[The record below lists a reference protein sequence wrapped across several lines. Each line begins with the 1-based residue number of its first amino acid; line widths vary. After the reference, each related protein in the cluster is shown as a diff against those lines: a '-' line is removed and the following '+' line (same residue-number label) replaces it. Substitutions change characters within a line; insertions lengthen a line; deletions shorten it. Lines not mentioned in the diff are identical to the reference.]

1 MSDQHRNQSGLSS
14 LRLAAH
20 AATPNA
26 EYPLMAEETVKR
38 LLLESSL
45 LAHLSDIVSI
55 LDANLRFLYVSRTAG
70 DRSLSDVLGT
80 CVLDHIPPPSR
91 SQFEDAFQRAWS
103 SGDPV
108 TIEAASDDGL
118 YWWENRLVRV
128 TDGEGLSVMFT
139 TTCDI
144 TPRKRAEQA
153 LRESEGRMRD
163 AMAAS
168 GIGTFAW
175 DPVRDLLVWDE
186 GACRIFGFE
195 NSSVP
200 VSIERYVEVL
210 HPEDRARVQQ
220 HVAHALRTGEYHDLE
235 HRILRSSGE
244 IRHVFSRGS
253 TSRDDHDNINMVRGG
268 LLDIT
273 DRKRLEEQLR
283 QAHKMEAIGQL
294 TAGVAHNFNNL
305 LSIVLPNVELCRDAV
320 PPDAKI
326 YLDDIEHAALRAS
339 ELVRQLM
346 LAARREGS
354 IEKVECDLV
363 AMVERTLRICRST
376 FDRAIDIR
384 CQLDLLEAVIEARP
398 GEIEQVLLNICINA
412 RDALKQAATKD
423 PRLLLH
429 LSADGPDM
437 VEVCITDNG
446 SGVAPEVKSHLFE
459 PFFTTKG
466 VGRGTGLGLATAYGI
481 VGDHGGR
488 ISCDSQLGGPTTF
501 RIELPRLR
509 KPVPRE
515 VPEKPAPQ
523 ATGTETILVVDDE
536 SMVRRALRGV
546 LESGG
551 FRVLE
556 AGDGQQGL
564 ALIAQSNTNISL
576 VVLDRSMPR
585 MSGEDFL
592 QELTRTGRTLP
603 VILLTGDPG
612 QQALTASAVM
622 VKPPRAAPLLATVR
636 NLLDQ
641 SRA

>member
-1 MSDQHRNQSGLSS
+1 MGDQHRNDASRGS
-14 LRLAAH
+14 LQGQ
-20 AATPNA
+20 PPDA
-26 EYPLMAEETVKR
+26 EYSLMAEESVKR

-55 LDANLRFLYVSRTAG
+55 IDADLRFLYVSRTAG
-70 DRSLSDVLGT
+70 ERTLADVLGT
-80 CVLDHIPPPSR
+80 CVLDHIPPSSR
-91 SQFEDAFQRAWS
+91 GAFHEAFGRAWA
-103 SGDPV
+103 SGEPV
-108 TIEAASDDGL
+108 TVEAASDDGQ

-128 TDGEGLSVMFT
+128 TDEHGRSVMFT

-168 GIGTFAW
+168 GIGTFIW
-175 DPVRDLLVWDE
+175 DPTRDLVAWDE
-186 GACRIFGFE
+186 GTCRIFGVDPQHTPT
-195 NSSVP
+195 NLAG
-200 VSIERYVEVL
+200 YVDFL
-210 HPEDRARVQQ
+210 HPEDRPRVEQ
-220 HVAHALRTGEYHDLE
+220 HVAHALRTGEYPDLE
-235 HRILRSSGE
+235 HRLLRTNGE
-244 IRHVFSRGS
+244 VRHLFLRGS
-253 TSRDDHDNINMVRGG
+253 TSRDAQGKVNLVRGG
-268 LLDIT
+268 VLDVT

-305 LSIVLPNVELCRDAV
+305 LSIVLPNVELCRESV
-320 PPDAKI
+320 PDDAKI

-354 IEKVECDLV
+354 LAKVPCELV
-363 AMVERTLRICRST
+363 AVVERTLHICRST

-384 CQLDLLEAVIEARP
+384 CQLELREVTIQARP

-412 RDALKQAATKD
+412 RDALQQAGTKE
-423 PRLLLH
+423 PRITLRLENG
-429 LSADGPDM
+429 AEGM
-437 VEVCITDNG
+437 VQISITDNG
-446 SGVAPEVKSHLFE
+446 PGVTPEVRSHLFE

-481 VGDHGGR
+481 LGDHGGR
-488 ISCDSQLGGPTTF
+488 ITCDSQLGGPTTF
-501 RIELPRLR
+501 RVELPRLNKR
-509 KPVPRE
+509 VQRQVAPSQ
-515 VPEKPAPQ
+515 PAPV
-523 ATGTETILVVDDE
+523 TGTETILVIDDE
-536 SMVRRALRGV
+536 PMVRRALRGV

-556 AGDGQQGL
+556 AADGQDGL
-564 ALIAQSNTNISL
+564 DLLAADKNIAL

-585 MSGEDFL
+585 MSGETFL
-592 QELTRTGRTLP
+592 QELNRTGHKLP
-603 VILLTGDPG
+603 VVLLTGDPG
-612 QQALTASAVM
+612 QEALTASAVM
-622 VKPPRAAPLLATVR
+622 LKPPRAAPLLSTVR

-641 SRA
+641 LRAR